1 MVLLWIILIILG
13 LIIMYLLF
21 TICCSFIIKSK
32 KEYNHNSSFYRFLL
46 NSWTIMALKFLRIK
60 VSVEGLEKLPQDQR
74 FLLVGN
80 HRSNFDP
87 LITWTI
93 LRKYDIAFISKKTN
107 FKIPCFG
114 KIIRKCCFLTIDRE
128 NPKEALKTIIKAS
141 ELIKNNEVSIGVY
154 PEGTRS
160 KSTQLLPFHNGVFK
174 IAKKAQVPIV
184 VVLITGT
191 EKIHQ
196 NYPWHK
202 SKVTFKIVD
211 VMPLSDINQMTNL
224 EIGENV
230 KKQLEIKKE

>member
-1 MVLLWIILIILG
+1 MILLWIILIILG
-13 LIIMYLLF
+13 LIIFYFLF
-21 TICCSFIIKSK
+21 TIFCGFIINSK

-46 NSWTIMALKFLRIK
+46 NSWTIMALKLLRIK

-87 LITWTI
+87 LITWAI
-93 LRKYDIAFISKKTN
+93 LRKYDIAFISKSSN

-114 KIIRKCCFLTIDRE
+114 KIIRKCCFLAIDRE
-128 NPKEALKTIIKAS
+128 NPKEALKTITKAS
-141 ELIKNNEVSIGVY
+141 ELIRNNEVSIGIY

-184 VVLITGT
+184 VVLLTGT

-196 NYPWHK
+196 TCPWHK
-202 SKVTFKIVD
+202 SKVTLKIVD
-211 VMPLSDINQMTNL
+211 VIGLNDINQMTNL

-230 KKQLEIKKE
+230 KQQLEMKKE